1 MVLQLGSDKG
11 LCIFVGCKS
20 IKKSANCQQ
29 KPFNRFQLI
38 KFPPKPSMAKSPKVT
53 PIHSLND
60 AIVHGIQEKKGTDI
74 VILDLRELGETVT
87 DYFIVCHATST
98 TQVKAIAGSIEEEVR
113 KLMQSKPWH
122 VEGIEHSQWVLMD
135 YVNTVV
141 HVFLKDLRE
150 YYRVEDLWND
160 AQRTDVPNLS

>member
-1 MVLQLGSDKG
+1 MI
-11 LCIFVGCKS
+11 LCILF
-20 IKKSANCQQ
+20 
-29 KPFNRFQLI
+29 L
-38 KFPPKPSMAKSPKVT
+38 
-53 PIHSLND
+53 
-60 AIVHGIQEKKGTDI
+60 
-74 VILDLRELGETVT
+74 
-87 DYFIVCHATST
+87 FIVCHATST
-98 TQVKAIAGSIEEEVR
+98 TQVRAIAGSIEEEVR